1 MINNIS
7 GMSHLNNNL
16 NGNKNNNKSN
26 KKKNTKKDKL
36 SDFDKLLLEK
46 LKDYK

>member
-16 NGNKNNNKSN
+16 SGNKNNNKSN

>member
-7 GMSHLNNNL
+7 GVSHLNNNL

>member
-7 GMSHLNNNL
+7 GISQLNNNL
-16 NGNKNNNKSN
+16 SGNKNNNKN